1 MSAAY
6 MREPFQRHPGDVW
19 KARQMPVVYL
29 LDAADRLYYVNRTW
43 DWFAA
48 NNHGEHLHTEAIL
61 GRSLWDLM
69 TEPDACAW
77 YGTLFAH
84 VRAGNP
90 VVLNIRCDSAD
101 WRRLLQLQM
110 FAEDQGFVSCVS
122 GVVEVMRRPYVR
134 LLDRT
139 LPRASGTVRLCSW
152 CGRIEARLGS
162 WREIEDAIAQLGTM
176 SADPL
181 PQIEYTTCPECAR
194 YVGVLTAAF

>member
-1 MSAAY
+1 
-6 MREPFQRHPGDVW
+6 MREPFQRQPGDVW
-19 KARQMPVVYL
+19 KVRQMPVVYL

-48 NNHGEHLHTEAIL
+48 HNDGKHLHTEAIL

-77 YGTLFAH
+77 YGALFAH
-84 VRAGNP
+84 VRAGYP
-90 VVLNIRCDSAD
+90 IVLSLRCDSPD

-110 FAEDQGFVSCVS
+110 FTEDQGFISCVS
-122 GVVEVMRRPYVR
+122 GLVEVMRRPYVR

-139 LPRASGTVRLCSW
+139 LPRAGATLRLCSW
-152 CGRIEARLGS
+152 CGRIEVRLGS
-162 WREIEDAIAQLGTM
+162 WREVEDAIAQLGIIP
-176 SADPL
+176 ADPL
-181 PQIEYTTCPECAR
+181 PQIGYTTCPECVR